1 MNDEIRQIRIDLA
14 AAYRMAARQGLNEG
28 ICNHFTMMVPGSDDR
43 FLLIPYGLHWSE
55 VTASNLIEVDFD
67 GNVIEGEGE
76 AEATAFCIHAPIHK
90 ARPDA
95 RCLLHTHMPFATAL
109 SLLEDFRF
117 PFVSQNELGFYGRI
131 AYDDDYKGLA
141 FDTNEGDRLARVM
154 GTADVVLLTEV
165 YPAGEAPIVAAD
177 GRALARA
184 LRVAGKV
191 DPVFVDDIAEMPATI
206 AEQVRAGDV
215 VYVLTTDKTDA
226 EIEADGSGILHQAV
240 ALGAAKHTEHT
251 DL

>member
-1 MNDEIRQIRIDLA
+1 MNEEIRQIRIDLA

-76 AEATAFCIHAPIHK
+76 AEATAFCIHAPIHR

-141 FDTNEGDRLARVM
+141 FDTGEGERMAKVM
-154 GTADVVLLTEV
+154 GSADVLMMANHGVMIAGSSIAGAYNDLYYLEQACRTLV
-165 YPAGEAPIVAAD
+165 YALQTGQPLKRIPQDIVAMTASQSSRGTSPGAIRHFASLKRILD
-177 GRALARA
+177 RHEP
-184 LRVAGKV
+184 
-191 DPVFVDDIAEMPATI
+191 DYAE
-206 AEQVRAGDV
+206 
-215 VYVLTTDKTDA
+215 
-226 EIEADGSGILHQAV
+226 
-240 ALGAAKHTEHT
+240 
-251 DL
+251 

>member
-1 MNDEIRQIRIDLA
+1 MNEEIRQIRIDLA

-28 ICNHFTMMVPGSDDR
+28 ICNHFTMMVPGSEDR

-76 AEATAFCIHAPIHK
+76 AEATAFCIHAPIHR

-141 FDTNEGDRLARVM
+141 FDTGEGERMAKVM
-154 GTADVVLLTEV
+154 GNADVLMMANHGVMIAGSSIAGAYNDLYYLEQACRTLV
-165 YPAGEAPIVAAD
+165 YALQTGQPLKRIPQDIVAHTASQTSRGTSPGAVRHFASLKRILD
-177 GRALARA
+177 RHEP
-184 LRVAGKV
+184 
-191 DPVFVDDIAEMPATI
+191 DYAE
-206 AEQVRAGDV
+206 
-215 VYVLTTDKTDA
+215 
-226 EIEADGSGILHQAV
+226 
-240 ALGAAKHTEHT
+240 
-251 DL
+251 

>member
-1 MNDEIRQIRIDLA
+1 MNDDIRQIRIDLA

-76 AEATAFCIHAPIHK
+76 AEATAFCIHAPIHR

-95 RCLLHTHMPFATAL
+95 ACLLHTHMPFATAL

-141 FDTNEGDRLARVM
+141 FDTDEGDRLARVM
-154 GTADVVLLTEV
+154 GKADVLIMQNHGVMIAGRSIAGAYNDLYYFEQACRTLV
-165 YPAGEAPIVAAD
+165 YALQTGRPLKRIPQDIVAATARQTSRGD
-177 GRALARA
+177 SPGAVRHFGALKRI
-184 LRVAGKV
+184 LDRHEP
-191 DPVFVDDIAEMPATI
+191 D
-206 AEQVRAGDV
+206 
-215 VYVLTTDKTDA
+215 Y
-226 EIEADGSGILHQAV
+226 AD
-240 ALGAAKHTEHT
+240 
-251 DL
+251 